1 MKLTGTHTISAPP
14 ERAFELLIDPEVLT
28 RCMPGCEKLE
38 HTGDGVYDIAI
49 SAGVGPIRGKYTGSV
64 TLSDLQPPEQYT
76 MLVDIKG
83 TTGFVKGE
91 GIIELAPDGDNTQI
105 TFNGEV
111 QIGGPLAAVGQRMH
125 NSAARL
131 MTRQLFGAIDAE
143 AQAPPGDKVKHS
155 IVRDILRTM
164 KK

>member
-1 MKLTGTHTISAPP
+1 MPD
-14 ERAFELLIDPEVLT
+14 RAFELLIDPEVLA

-38 HTGDGVYDIAI
+38 HKGDGVYDIGI
-49 SAGVGPIRGKYTGSV
+49 SAGVGPIRGKYTGTVS
-64 TLSDLQPPEQYT
+64 LSDLQSPDSYK

-83 TTGFVKGE
+83 STGFVKGE
-91 GIIELAPDGDNTQI
+91 GTIELTPDSDNT
-105 TFNGEV
+105 TVNFSGDV

-125 NSAARL
+125 TSAARM

-143 AQAPPGDKVKHS
+143 AQAPEGEEVKHS
-155 IVRDILRTM
+155 IVHDILRTM

>member
-1 MKLTGTHTISAPP
+1 MTLTGTHTISAVPD
-14 ERAFELLIDPEVLT
+14 RAFALLIDPLVLA
-28 RCMPGCEKLE
+28 RCMPGCKKLE
-38 HTGDGVYDIAI
+38 HTGDGVYDISI

-64 TLSDLQPPEQYT
+64 TLSDLRPPQSYK

-83 TTGFVKGE
+83 STGFVKGE
-91 GIIELAPDGDNTQI
+91 GTIELAAESENTTI
-105 TFNGEV
+105 TFTGNV

-125 NSAARL
+125 TSAARM

-143 AQAPPGDKVKHS
+143 AQAPEGEEVKHS